1 MADLATAENAPDA
14 ACASLLALFRAEM
27 GAAVVGAEIQRH
39 EIIVRVRRDAWVEAA
54 TVAKRKLGL
63 TYFCFISGMDWLDN
77 PTQTSRYENVWGS
90 VEEEVEGAEDGEPT
104 PTPEVAPE
112 PEPTA
117 KLDPAPEPT
126 VGPEAAPEPEAEPQ
140 PVATLEPE
148 PEPVGF
154 RTGVAGGDSRFQV
167 MMRVVSP
174 TAHRGLTIKADLDD
188 TDPRV
193 ATLSGVYAGAD
204 WHERETWE
212 MFGFWF
218 DGHPNLIHIYLPHG
232 FEGYPLRK
240 DFPLLAREVKPWP
253 GLTNVEPIS
262 GQAEEEVGAT

>member
-1 MADLATAENAPDA
+1 MADLATTENAPDA

-39 EIIVRVRRDAWVEAA
+39 EIIVRVHRDAWVEAA

-90 VEEEVEGAEDGEPT
+90 VEEEVEGTEDGEPT
-104 PTPEVAPE
+104 AEGE
-112 PEPTA
+112 PEAAA
-117 KLDPAPEPT
+117 KLDPAPAAAPEAEAAANPA
-126 VGPEAAPEPEAEPQ
+126 PASEAAPEPDPAS
-140 PVATLEPE
+140 
-148 PEPVGF
+148 EPVGF

-167 MMRVVSP
+167 MMRVFSP

>member
-1 MADLATAENAPDA
+1 MADLATTENAPDA
-14 ACASLLALFRAEM
+14 GCASLLALFRAEM
-27 GAAVVGAEIQRH
+27 GAAVLGAEIQRH

-54 TVAKRKLGL
+54 TAAKRKLGL

-90 VEEEVEGAEDGEPT
+90 VEEDVEVAEDGEPT
-104 PTPEVAPE
+104 
-112 PEPTA
+112 
-117 KLDPAPEPT
+117 D
-126 VGPEAAPEPEAEPQ
+126 APEPEAASEPEAAPQ
-140 PVATLEPE
+140 PVANLDPE